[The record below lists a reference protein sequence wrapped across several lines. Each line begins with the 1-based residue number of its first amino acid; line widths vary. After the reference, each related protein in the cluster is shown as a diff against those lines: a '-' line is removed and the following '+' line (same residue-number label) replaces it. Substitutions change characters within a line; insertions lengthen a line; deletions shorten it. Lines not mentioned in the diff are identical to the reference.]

1 MARDLEE
8 IQASILLKKSET
20 ESLNALEVL
29 TTVEKDTLA
38 GLTSSSKVAIWRL
51 WVFIMAFAIWTF
63 ESLLDVFEEQ
73 INALIAL
80 NKIHTPQWYRE
91 RILEFQFGFEFD
103 RTVGAYVNDGLE
115 TSEVLASQIIS
126 SASVEE
132 LAGTLKMKIAKRDS
146 QQLLSPLTTEELA
159 AFAVYIQKVK
169 DAGTRLQ
176 IISRIPDDL
185 RLQLDICFDPLVLN
199 GQGERLDGTNDNP
212 VGEAINNYLYNLEF
226 NGEFVVDEMQEAL
239 KAVEGI
245 IIVQTEISTARFGTN
260 DFEDVDKTYIS
271 DAGYMVLDT
280 DNSLIKYSPR
290 AI

>member
-1 MARDLEE
+1 MARELEE
-8 IQASILLKKSET
+8 IQASILQKKQET

-29 TTVEKDTLA
+29 TSAEKDSLS
-38 GLTSSSKVAIWRL
+38 GLTSTSKVAIWRL

-91 RILEFQFGFEFD
+91 RVLEFQFGFEYN
-103 RTVGAYVNDGLE
+103 TLLGQYVNDGLE
-115 TSEVLASQIIS
+115 TAEILASQIIN

-132 LAGTLKMKIAKRDS
+132 LAGRLKIKIAKRDS
-146 QQLLSPLTTEELA
+146 SQLLAPLEAEELA

-176 IISRIPDDL
+176 IISRPPDDL
-185 RLQLDICFDPLVLN
+185 RLQLEICFDPLVLN
-199 GQGERLDGTNDNP
+199 AQGERLDGTNDDP
-212 VGEAINNYLYNLEF
+212 VGEAIDNYLYDLEF
-226 NGEFVVDEMQEAL
+226 NGEFVIDELERTL
-239 KAVEGI
+239 KS
-245 IIVQTEISTARFGTN
+245 VQGVKIAETEFASARFGTN
-260 DFEDVDKTYIS
+260 EFLEVDKTYIS
-271 DAGYMVLDT
+271 DAGYMVLDK
-280 DNSLIKYSPR
+280 DNSSIKYTPR